1 MAAPI
6 LISSRKGTFTL
17 YAGCGAA
24 HPVVAARHSAQ
35 PPCCGNCPAASRR
48 AGVERPSCSL
58 IDYCTSATH
67 SPADGADCAGGARV
81 LSATSYPQLTTPTS
95 ASLPRDPALLSQ
107 NGFTTAEDLINYARL
122 CRTFTNGWDKFY
134 ASFDTMRSVA
144 AGTPAFLQM
153 FRVASKAWDEEGAPA
168 SYAGA
173 AAAAPRSG
181 MGDVNGGQE

>member
-1 MAAPI
+1 MP
-6 LISSRKGTFTL
+6 
-17 YAGCGAA
+17 
-24 HPVVAARHSAQ
+24 VAALRIPSW
-35 PPCCGNCPAASRR
+35 PPGIRRSHPAAATVQPRAAEQVSR
-48 AGVERPSCSL
+48 G
-58 IDYCTSATH
+58 
-67 SPADGADCAGGARV
+67 PAAASSITALQLPIARRMARIV
-81 LSATSYPQLTTPTS
+81 QVAPGFLSATSYPQLTTPTS